1 MTDRLT
7 LYCFACAGSSAAPFY
22 RWRRLAPAWLRIEPI
37 ERPGRGP
44 RLHEPHLRGFEETA
58 RLLTGEIAAG
68 LAPNYALFG
77 HSLGA
82 LLAFGC
88 ARELR
93 RRGAPPPRALA
104 LAAAAAPSRRKDAR
118 FAALRTDADLIA
130 TLRRLGGT
138 PEDVFADPELSR
150 IALDAAA
157 ADFAV
162 VADFR
167 HAAKEA
173 PFDFPLLVFGGRE
186 DDVEEEALR
195 AWREET
201 RGPFGCEL
209 MEGGHFFL
217 REREEEFV
225 AALAARLKAALA
237 GATIGADR

>member
-22 RWRRLAPAWLRIEPI
+22 RWRRLVPSWLRIEPV
-37 ERPGRGP
+37 ERPGRGV
-44 RLHEPHLRGFEETA
+44 RLREPHLRGFEETA

-118 FAALRTDADLIA
+118 FAALRSDEDVIA

-138 PEDVFADPELSR
+138 PEEVFADPELSR
-150 IALDAAA
+150 MALDAAA
-157 ADFAV
+157 ADFTV
-162 VADFR
+162 VDDFR
-167 HAAKEA
+167 HAAKEE
-173 PFDFPLLVFGGRE
+173 PFDFPVLVFGGRA
-186 DDVEEEALR
+186 DDVGEEALR
-195 AWREET
+195 AWSEET
-201 RGPFGCEL
+201 KGPFSCEL
-209 MEGGHFFL
+209 MDGGHFFL

-225 AALAARLKAALA
+225 AMLVARLTAALA
-237 GATIGADR
+237 WPRFGADR